1 MAGAAGGSNSHL
13 RSDSAHNKPDKDKD
27 KKEKEKEERDE
38 GTWETWPVS
47 LSRLTLLS
55 LLHF

>member
-1 MAGAAGGSNSHL
+1 M

-38 GTWETWPVS
+38 GTWETRPVS